1 MVQKFDCASYNHL
14 GSIATFM
21 VVSKILLHNLYLF
34 SFDFIVSVESFS
46 NEMYEKNLTLRKCYD
61 AVVTW

>member
-1 MVQKFDCASYNHL
+1 
-14 GSIATFM
+14 M

-61 AVVTW
+61 AVCGHAVNHDCKLPKQEC

>member
-1 MVQKFDCASYNHL
+1 MFQKFDCASYNHL

-21 VVSKILLHNLYLF
+21 VVLKILLHNLYLF

-46 NEMYEKNLTLRKCYD
+46 NEMSEKNLTLRKCYD
-61 AVVTW
+61 AVVTR

>member
-1 MVQKFDCASYNHL
+1 MVQKLDRASYNHR

-21 VVSKILLHNLYLF
+21 VVSNILLHNLYLF

-61 AVVTW
+61 AVVTQ